1 MLNKILIKMI
11 IEKLLKDTFCLTFIK
26 TTYIIKNRKTY
37 FKIIV
42 NATLNQNTV
51 SINKYRTIKVES
63 WVELITNY
71 NNIREKLRIDLIDNI
86 REEQKC

>member
-1 MLNKILIKMI
+1 MLNKMLIKMI
-11 IEKLLKDTFCLTFIK
+11 IERLLKDIFCLTFIK
-26 TTYIIKNRKTY
+26 ATYIIKNRKTN
-37 FKIIV
+37 FEIIV

-51 SINKYRTIKVES
+51 SVNKYRIIRIES